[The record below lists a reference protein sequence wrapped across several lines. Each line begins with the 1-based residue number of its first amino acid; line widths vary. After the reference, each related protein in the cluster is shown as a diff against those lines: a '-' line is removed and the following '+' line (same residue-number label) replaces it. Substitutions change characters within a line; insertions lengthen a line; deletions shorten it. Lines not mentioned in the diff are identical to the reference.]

1 MPGLAFGRSAQ
12 RQYPEERDF
21 SAVHLV
27 EQNAAHLIPRDIK

>member
-12 RQYPEERDF
+12 RQYPEERDL

-27 EQNAAHLIPRDIK
+27 EQNAAHLMLSFIK